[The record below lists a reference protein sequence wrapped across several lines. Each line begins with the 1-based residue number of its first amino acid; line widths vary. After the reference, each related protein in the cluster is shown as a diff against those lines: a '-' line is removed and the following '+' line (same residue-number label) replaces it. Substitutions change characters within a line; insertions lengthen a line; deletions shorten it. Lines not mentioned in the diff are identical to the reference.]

1 MISEQQA
8 SPLGRLI
15 LAFQNTPM
23 QYTRLMK
30 RSAQDLINGRGDAKT
45 HISKIIYYGAVQNF
59 MFAALQN
66 ALFALIPGFDDEE
79 ETLEEE
85 TKKQQ
90 ANQNKNIRIINNM
103 VDTILRGSGIYGAIG
118 ATLKNTAIKFYQ
130 NEQKDPFAKDN
141 ADILLEAINLSPPI
155 GSKLRKLNNA
165 LKTREFEKDVIEER
179 GWEITRDGRLNL
191 SPSYRVFGSTVE
203 AVANVPLERIIAE
216 IDALVEMT
224 DSRNSTMERIALG
237 LGWRTWDLGVRNE
250 ESDQIK
256 VEVKERKKREKE
268 EERKRKREEE
278 KRLKEEARFEGLTN
292 KEINALKRRDQIEVL
307 TKQQQ
312 IDSLLKLGLS
322 KKEIRS
328 LRLEEDRINKIIE
341 LNTK

>member
-1 MISEQQA
+1 M
-8 SPLGRLI
+8 GRVSVGTTQMDI
-15 LAFQNTPM
+15 
-23 QYTRLMK
+23 K
-30 RSAQDLINGRGDAKT
+30 GGD
-45 HISKIIYYGAVQNF
+45 
-59 MFAALQN
+59 N
-66 ALFALIPGFDDEE
+66 ARTLRQREE
-79 ETLEEE
+79 EEKRKRQEEE
-85 TKKQQ
+85 VEYK
-90 ANQNKNIRIINNM
+90 AQNKYVRIANNM
-103 VDTILRGSGIYGAIG
+103 VDTVLRGSGIYGAI
-118 ATLKNTAIKFYQ
+118 ASTLKNTVMAYME
-130 NEQKDPFAKDN
+130 NEKKDPFAKDN
-141 ADILLEAINLSPPI
+141 ADILIAAVNLSPPI
-155 GSKLRKLNNA
+155 GSKVRKLNNA
-165 LKTREFEKDVIEER
+165 LRTKEFEKDVIEER

-237 LGWRTWDLGVRNE
+237 LGWRTWDIGVPNE
-250 ESDQIK
+250 EEDQIK

-292 KEINALKRRDQIEVL
+292 KEINALKREDQIKEL
-307 TKQQQ
+307 TRQQQ
-312 IDSLLKLGLS
+312 VDSLLKLGVS

-328 LRLEEDRINKIIE
+328 LRYEEDRIKKIIE